1 MQEQKRRTW
10 AEVSLVNIRTNY
22 EALRE
27 LLPPGCKFMGMVKSD
42 GYGHGALAV
51 SRKLQELGAD
61 YLGVACIDEAIELR
75 EGGITLPI
83 LILGGTAP
91 EELPLLLQY
100 QLAQTVF
107 DLDMARLFSEGAKER
122 GEKLTVHVKVD
133 TGMTRLGFHCDDT
146 TLVQSAEQI
155 AAVCALEGLAIE
167 GIFTHFAD
175 SDGDEAYTVL
185 QMTRFLTLLDML
197 SQQGYQF
204 AIRHAANSAAT
215 LLYPFS
221 HLDMVRPGL
230 ALYGHYPGEDMEEL
244 CPLQPAMELRS
255 KITAIRE
262 LPKGTFVSY
271 GKTYALQRDS
281 RLAVVPIG
289 YGDGYF
295 RSLSNCFSVGLRGK
309 RAPILGRVCM
319 DMCMVDI
326 TEIDSVELGEEALI
340 YSREEAMGPTVE
352 EGAALANT
360 VSYELLCALSK
371 RIPRLYQDDP
381 ATHPKDQ
388 RNID

>member
-27 LLPPGCKFMGMVKSD
+27 LLPSGCKFMGMVKSD

-61 YLGVACIDEAIELR
+61 YLGVACLDEAIELR

-107 DLDMARLFSEGAKER
+107 DFDMARIFSEGAKER

-146 TLVQSAEQI
+146 TMEQSAEQI
-155 AAVCALEGLAIE
+155 AQVCALEGLAIE

-197 SQQGYQF
+197 AQRGCQF

-230 ALYGHYPGEDMEEL
+230 ALYGHYPGEDMEDL

-381 ATHPKDQ
+381 ATHPNDQ

>member
-10 AEVSLVNIRTNY
+10 AEVSLVNLRENY
-22 EALRE
+22 YALRE

-42 GYGHGALAV
+42 AYGHGAVPV

-61 YLGVACIDEAIELR
+61 YLGVACLDEAIELR
-75 EGGITLPI
+75 EGGIHMPI

-91 EELPLLLQY
+91 EELPRLLHHK
-100 QLAQTVF
+100 LAQTVY
-107 DLDMARLFSEGAKER
+107 DYETAKRFSEAAMQR
-122 GEKLTVHVKVD
+122 GERLTVHVKVD
-133 TGMTRLGFHCDDT
+133 TGMTRLGFLCDEAT
-146 TLVQSAEQI
+146 REQAVEQI
-155 AAVCALEGLAIE
+155 ASVCCLEGLQAE

-175 SDGDEAYTVL
+175 SDGDEAYTLL
-185 QMTRFLTLLDML
+185 QMTRFLTLLDKL
-197 SQQGYQF
+197 SARGCSF

-230 ALYGHYPGEDMEEL
+230 ALYGHYPTEDMEEL
-244 CPLQPAMELRS
+244 CPLLPVLELRS

-262 LPKGTFVSY
+262 VPKGTFVSY
-271 GKTYALQRDS
+271 GRMCALSRDS

-309 RAPILGRVCM
+309 RAPIVGRVCM
-319 DMCMVDI
+319 DMCMVDVTDI
-326 TEIDSVELGEEALI
+326 AQVSVGEEVLI
-340 YSREEAMGPTVE
+340 YSRNEAEGQTVE
-352 EGAALANT
+352 EGAALADT
-360 VSYELLCALSK
+360 ISYELLCALSK
-371 RIPRLYQDDP
+371 RIPRLYQDD
-381 ATHPKDQ
+381 
-388 RNID
+388 